1 MLLNETHDPGLQS
14 WVASAHKV
22 DTDFPIQNLPH
33 GVFRRRQSTEAWRGG
48 VAIGDAILDLAAVA
62 ALPADERP
70 MDDKTTRALQ
80 AASQPRLNA
89 LMALGSTA
97 WHALRLALSRALR
110 VGAPQAAAWR
120 SCLVPQAEAE
130 YQLPVEVGNY
140 TDFFTSSHHALNAG
154 RVFQPGRELLPQFKW
169 LPIGYHGRAST
180 VAISDTPLQRPAG
193 QILLPGQQQPIY
205 APTRQLDFELELG
218 VLVGT
223 GNTLGQ
229 ALSLAQAE
237 QHLFG
242 LCLLNDWSARDIQAW
257 EAVPLGPFMAKNFLS
272 TLSPWVVTFEALAPF
287 RVPLPRAEE
296 DPPTLPYLNH
306 PAQVRQGAIDI
317 VLEALLQTA
326 GQASLQRLCLTNY
339 RHAYWS
345 AAQML
350 TQHSSNGCRLQAGDL
365 LGTGTLSG
373 PEPEQAACLLEL
385 TQGGR
390 HPLTLP
396 DATRRQWLE
405 DGDTVVLR
413 GWCQREGAVRIGF
426 GECRGQVVPH
436 AAGEAA
442 EPPALAA

>member
-1 MLLNETHDPGLQS
+1 MLLNETHDPGLQC
-14 WVASAHKV
+14 WVTSAHQP
-22 DTDFPIQNLPH
+22 DTDFPIQNLPY
-33 GVFRRRQSTEAWRGG
+33 GIFRRQQGTEAWRGG
-48 VAIGDAILDLAAVA
+48 VAIGDAILDLAALA
-62 ALPADERP
+62 ALPAHERP
-70 MDDKTTRALQ
+70 MEDEAAQALQ
-80 AASQPRLNA
+80 AATQPRLNA
-89 LMALGSTA
+89 LMALGPVA
-97 WHALRLALSRALR
+97 WRALRLALSRGLR
-110 VGAPQAAAWR
+110 VGAPQALAWR
-120 SCLVPQAEAE
+120 ACLLPQAEAE
-130 YQLPVEVGNY
+130 YGLPVDVGNY

-193 QILLPGQQQPIY
+193 QIMLAGHTQPVY

-223 GNTLGQ
+223 GNALGQ
-229 ALSLAQAE
+229 PLDLARAE
-237 QHLFG
+237 QQLFG

-272 TLSPWVVTFEALAPF
+272 TISPWVVTFEALAPF
-287 RVPLPRAEE
+287 RVPLPRAAD
-296 DPPTLPYLNH
+296 DPPPLPYLDH
-306 PAQVRQGAIDI
+306 PAQTAQGAIDI
-317 VLEALLQTA
+317 ALEALLQPA
-326 GQASLQRLCLTNY
+326 GHPSPHRLCLTNY

-350 TQHSSNGCRLQAGDL
+350 TQHSSNGCRLEPGDL

-390 HPLTLP
+390 RALTWP
-396 DATRRQWLE
+396 GPTQRHWLE

-413 GWCQREGAVRIGF
+413 GWCQRVGAARIGF
-426 GECRGQVVPH
+426 GECRGRVVPH
-436 AAGEAA
+436 ATGRVDQATLNSA
-442 EPPALAA
+442 